1 VLSVNWQL
9 GTVNL
14 V

>member
-1 VLSVNWQL
+1 M

-14 V
+14 VKVCY